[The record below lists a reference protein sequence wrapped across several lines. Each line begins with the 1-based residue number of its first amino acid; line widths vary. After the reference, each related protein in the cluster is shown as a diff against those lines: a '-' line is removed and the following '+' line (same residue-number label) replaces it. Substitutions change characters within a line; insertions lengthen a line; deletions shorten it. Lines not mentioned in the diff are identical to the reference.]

1 MADYQFHIM
10 DVFTKVNFTGNQ
22 LAVVLDA
29 DDIPDDRMQKIAREF
44 NFPETT
50 FVRTPK
56 DAGHTAE
63 LRIFTP
69 AKEIPFAGHP
79 TIGTAIVLAHRQ
91 PGNSTDV
98 KITLEEQL
106 GLVPA
111 EVTKG
116 ANNTGYASFTA
127 PATPDAPRPAA
138 GTDVIADMLSID
150 GAVVGFVDH
159 VPQFVQAGNDW
170 LFVPLNSIEAVGKAQ
185 VDMSHWAAAKAGQ
198 DIVGVYVYCRGG
210 VEDGSAFHAR
220 MFAPEFGVPEDPA
233 TGSAAAAFPGQIIP
247 CDPPGDGTHQWRVEQ
262 GYEMGRPSQ
271 IDLSADVAG
280 GDITAVRVAGHAVQT
295 ATGTLSV

>member
-10 DVFTKVNFTGNQ
+10 DVFTQVSFTGNQ

-29 DDIPDDRMQKIAREF
+29 DDISDARMQKIAREF

-50 FVRTPK
+50 FVRTPG
-56 DAGHTAE
+56 DSGHTAA

-79 TIGTAIVLAHRQ
+79 TIGTAVVLAHLQ
-91 PGNSTDV
+91 PGDSTDV
-98 KITLEEQL
+98 EITLEEQL

-111 EVTKG
+111 NVTRG

-127 PATPDAPRPAA
+127 PATPDAPRP
-138 GTDVIADMLSID
+138 GPGVDVVANMLSID
-150 GAVVGFVDH
+150 GATVGFDNH
-159 VPQFVQAGNDW
+159 VPQFVKAGNDW
-170 LFVPLNSIEAVGKAQ
+170 LFVPVNSLEAVGKAQ
-185 VDMSHWAAAKAGQ
+185 VDMAHWTAAKAAQ
-198 DIVGVYVYCRGG
+198 DIVGVYVYCRGS
-210 VEDGSAFHAR
+210 VEEGSAFHAR

-233 TGSAAAAFPGQIIP
+233 TGSAAAAFPGQVVP
-247 CDPPGDGTHQWRVEQ
+247 CESPADATHHWRVEQ

-271 IDLSADVAG
+271 IDVSADVAG
-280 GDITAVRVAGHAVQT
+280 GEITAVRVAGHAVQT

>member
-10 DVFTKVNFTGNQ
+10 DVFTQVNFTGNQ
-22 LAVVLDA
+22 LAVVLGA
-29 DDIPDDRMQKIAREF
+29 DDIADDRMQKIAREF

-63 LRIFTP
+63 VRIFTP

-91 PGNSTDV
+91 PGGRADV
-98 KITLEEQL
+98 DITLEEQL

-111 EVTKG
+111 VVRTG
-116 ANNTGYASFTA
+116 PDGSGYASFTA
-127 PATPDAPRPAA
+127 PATPDAPRDAPAV
-138 GTDVIADMLSID
+138 DVIADMLSID
-150 GAVVGFVDH
+150 RAAIGFDNH
-159 VPQFVQAGNDW
+159 APQFVKAGNDW
-170 LFVPLNSIEAVGKAQ
+170 LFVPLSTKEAVGQAT
-185 VDMSHWAAAKAGQ
+185 VDMAHWTATKAGQ

-210 VEDGSAFHAR
+210 VEDGAAFHAR

-247 CDPPGDGTHQWRVEQ
+247 SEDPGDGTHTWRVEQ

-271 IDLSADVAG
+271 IDLAADVAG
-280 GDITAVRVAGHAVQT
+280 GHITAVRVAGHAVQT